1 MATPQEESENLSIEE
16 LREMLARQSKPTV
29 KGVKGKVIITSTPNG
44 SNRWIENL
52 RLQYEE
58 QQNEYKEDKESD
70 ERDA

>member
-1 MATPQEESENLSIEE
+1 MSTTQEEPDNLSIEE
-16 LREMLARQSKPTV
+16 LREMFSRQTKPTV

-44 SNRWIENL
+44 SNQWIENL

-58 QQNEYKEDKESD
+58 TQNEYKENKDSD